1 MLYNGGSMGDIE
13 LGDII
18 KSSLLDI
25 ARELKRANALKEQEL
40 ILLQKMQEEKEG
52 QASENNK
59 K

>member
-40 ILLQKMQEEKEG
+40 ILLKKMQEEKEG